1 MKIETQMQFRPGGR
15 DLLAMALGV
24 SLAVVIVGCGALG
37 TGIIPL
43 SSGVQVA
50 AAGTQMV

>member
-1 MKIETQMQFRPGGR
+1 MSFRPGGR

-24 SLAVVIVGCGALG
+24 SLAAVIVGCGALG

-43 SSGVQVA
+43 SNGVQIA
-50 AAGTQMV
+50 AAAAQME